1 MAFRVRS
8 VTAREILDSRGN
20 PTVEADLVLAD
31 GARGRAAVPSGAST
45 GSHEAVELR
54 DGDAERYLGKGTR
67 KAIASVK
74 GPIARAIRGK
84 SFTGQA
90 DFDAR
95 LVALDGTAQKK
106 RLGAN
111 AILGVSMAFACA
123 RAASRGKPLYTSL
136 ANAGAATL
144 PVPLLNVINGGAHAD
159 NGLDVQEFMLV
170 PLGFPR
176 FSEALRAGT
185 EIYHH
190 LKGLLKKKGLAT
202 AVGDEGG
209 FAPKLPG
216 NRAALDFL
224 MGAIEKAGYAPG
236 RQVRLSLDV
245 ASTEFFRDGRYRLE
259 EKKLTGDQMIATLTQ
274 WAKDYSLFSIEDGL
288 AEDDWA
294 GWAGLTRAVGS
305 RTLLVGDDLYV
316 TNPVRLS
323 RGIRE
328 RSSNAILIKLNQ
340 IGSVSETL
348 EAIRLAQ
355 ANGMTAI
362 VSHRSGETEDT
373 FIADLAVAT
382 GAGLIKTGAPAR
394 AERVAK
400 YNRLLRIEEDLG
412 RRARYAG
419 PALAARHVTGA
430 GTERKG

>member
-20 PTVEADLVLAD
+20 PTVEADLLLAD
-31 GARGRAAVPSGAST
+31 GASGRAAVPSGAST

-54 DGDAERYLGKGTR
+54 DGNADRYLGKGTR
-67 KAIASVK
+67 KAVASVT
-74 GPIARAIRGK
+74 GPIARAVRGK
-84 SFTGQA
+84 GFSGQT

-95 LVALDGTAQKK
+95 LLALDGTAQKK

-111 AILGVSMAFACA
+111 AILGTSMAFACA
-123 RAASRGKPLYTSL
+123 RAAARNRPLYASL
-136 ANAGAATL
+136 ADPKAAAL

-170 PLGFPR
+170 PLGFAR
-176 FSEALRAGT
+176 FSEGLRAGV

-224 MGAIEKAGYAPG
+224 MDAIRKAGYAPG

-245 ASTEFFRDGRYRLE
+245 ASTEFYRDGRYHLE
-259 EKKLTGDQMIATLTQ
+259 GKKLSGDAMIGTLAR
-274 WAKDYSLFSIEDGL
+274 WARDYSLFSIEDGL
-288 AEDDWA
+288 AEDDWS
-294 GWAGLTRAVGS
+294 GWRDLTRAIGGQ
-305 RTLLVGDDLYV
+305 TLLVGDDLYV
-316 TNPVRLS
+316 TNPERLR
-323 RGIRE
+323 RGIAE
-328 RSSNAILIKLNQ
+328 RTSNAILIKLNQ

-355 ANGMTAI
+355 ASGMAAI

-400 YNRLLRIEEDLG
+400 YNRLLRIEEELG
-412 RRARYAG
+412 RKARYAG
-419 PALAARHVTGA
+419 PALASGRTA
-430 GTERKG
+430 GRNA